1 MKTVS
6 TALAAHLAS
15 PSTTVA
21 LLWKLKRTDSEILG
35 FTDHDQPITFN
46 DGIDTVVYMP
56 SDGITG
62 SATESSATDVGSQE
76 IVGFLESDA
85 ITEEQIFAGY
95 YNYAT
100 IEIRL
105 VNWAD
110 LTMGALLWKKCTLGE
125 IKTKNGQFT
134 AELRG
139 LEFWLTTNIGE
150 VYGSACTADLFD
162 TDCTLDRSLYV
173 QNGTVDTASDLQTFV
188 PDAGLVMR
196 GSLTPTT
203 PAPAAWFTNGVVTW
217 LTGANEG
224 FEMEVVTWDG
234 TTLQLFENMPFP
246 IVAGDTFEIEPG
258 CDKLIPTCNGKFDN
272 VENHRGFPNIPGMD
286 QITIYPNAGGTIPN

>member
-46 DGIDTVVYMP
+46 DGVDTVTYSP
-56 SDGITG
+56 ADGVSA

-76 IVGFLESDA
+76 IMGFLEADSL
-85 ITEEQIFAGY
+85 TEQDIFAGL

-110 LTMGALLWKKCTLGE
+110 LTMGAMLWKKCTMGE
-125 IKTKNGQFT
+125 VKTKNGQFT

-139 LEFWLTTNIGE
+139 IEFWLTTNIGE
-150 VYGSACTADLFD
+150 VYSSSCSADLFD
-162 TDCTLDRSLYV
+162 AQCTLNRADFV
-173 QNGTVDTASDLQTFV
+173 QDGVVVTASDKQTFV
-188 PDAGLVMR
+188 PGPLFIG
-196 GSLTPTT
+196 GSSSN
-203 PAPAAWFTNGVVTW
+203 PAPAQYFVNGVITW
-217 LTGANEG
+217 LTGSNAG
-224 FEMEVVTWDG
+224 FSMEIISWDG
-234 TTLQLFENMPFP
+234 TTLQLFENMPYP
-246 IVAGDTFEIEPG
+246 IQAGDTFEIEPG
-258 CDKLIPTCNGKFDN
+258 CDKLIQTCHDKFDN
-272 VENHRGFPNIPGMD
+272 VVNHRGFPNIPGMD
-286 QITIYPNAGGTIPN
+286 QITIYPNAGGTVPN

>member
-21 LLWKLKRTDSEILG
+21 LLWKLEQTNGDIQG

-46 DGIDTVVYMP
+46 DGVNTVVYTP
-56 SDGITG
+56 TDGITG
-62 SATESSATDVGSQE
+62 SATESSATDVGNQE
-76 IVGFLESDA
+76 IVGFLESDG
-85 ITEEQIFAGY
+85 ITEEDIFAGL

-110 LTMGALLWKKCTLGE
+110 LTMGAMLWKKCTLGE
-125 IKTKNGQFT
+125 IKIKNGAFT

-150 VYGSACTADLFD
+150 VYGAACTADLFD
-162 TDCTLDRSLYV
+162 AQCTLNRNDFVQGGSVSEVIDR
-173 QNGTVDTASDLQTFV
+173 QTFV
-188 PDAGLVMR
+188 PGALWTP
-196 GSLTPTT
+196 GSSVT
-203 PAPAAWFTNGVVTW
+203 PAPEQYFVNGVVTW
-217 LTGANEG
+217 TSGANKG
-224 FEMEVVTWDG
+224 IAMEVATWDG
-234 TTLQLFENMPFP
+234 TTLELFENLPFDIQP
-246 IVAGDTFEIEPG
+246 DDKFDIEAG
-258 CDKLIPTCNGKFDN
+258 CDKSIGTCFAKFDN
-272 VENHRGFPNIPGMD
+272 VVNHRGFPNIPGMD
-286 QITIYPNAGGTIPN
+286 QITIYPNAGGAVPN